1 MKNKANKMKLVHESD
16 YRVMQRQGFWL
27 PFLLLIGG
35 IYLFIKF
42 ASYNYEYT
50 QIQGELESY
59 KITDAIYLKLK
70 EDTSSYRIVGNKINK
85 VKVFFPP
92 ELSVNNVKQI
102 ENKSKNYEMVLL
114 IGQNNIIV
122 QMKMND
128 QILLKKQ
135 KRWKIYI
142 APVIMILVSLILI
155 PFVIKARRKNAE
167 YFGDDKLF
175 GKEKFKR

>member
-59 KITDAIYLKLK
+59 NGFYLDNPLTVSPKLH
-70 EDTSSYRIVGNKINK
+70 IFLN
-85 VKVFFPP
+85 
-92 ELSVNNVKQI
+92 L
-102 ENKSKNYEMVLL
+102 
-114 IGQNNIIV
+114 
-122 QMKMND
+122 
-128 QILLKKQ
+128 
-135 KRWKIYI
+135 
-142 APVIMILVSLILI
+142 
-155 PFVIKARRKNAE
+155 
-167 YFGDDKLF
+167 
-175 GKEKFKR
+175 